1 MKFIDLLRP
10 SRKRQ
15 SAITGAPGP
24 AAPIPTRTVDWRRED
39 GSLMEGIPCFANRGI
54 LIPVVPGI
62 FSDFVTAWVL
72 AGTYE
77 MQEASV
83 LDALIE
89 PNEIILEIGAGCGF
103 ISAYCAKNANTKAV
117 YCVEANP
124 QLIEVIKLTHHINGV
139 DATVYG
145 EILAKD
151 AGEAEFFVNKDFWA
165 SGTDKSLG
173 TMIKVKTASLQER
186 LDALRPTMLIVDIEG
201 GEETLF
207 DGVDLACV
215 RKIMI
220 ELHQHVI
227 GRRGV
232 KKVFD
237 VLSAQNFHYETYHS
251 ASSVVTFSNV
261 KRR

>member
-1 MKFIDLLRP
+1 MKLTDLLRA
-10 SRKRQ
+10 SLKRR
-15 SAITGAPGP
+15 SAVTGGPGA
-24 AAPIPTRTVDWRRED
+24 AAPTPARTVDWRRED
-39 GSLMEGIPCFANRGI
+39 GTVMERIPCFDNRGI
-54 LIPVVPGI
+54 LIPVVPGV
-62 FSDFVTAWVL
+62 FSDFVAGWVV

-89 PNEIILEIGAGCGF
+89 PSEIVLEIGAGCGF
-103 ISAYCAKNANTKAV
+103 ISAYCAKNAHTKAV
-117 YCVEANP
+117 FCVEANP

-139 DATVYG
+139 NATIFG

-151 AGEAEFFVNKDFWA
+151 PGEAEFFVNKDFWA
-165 SGTDKSLG
+165 SGTHKSLG
-173 TMIKVKTASLQER
+173 TMIKVRTASMQER

-220 ELHQHVI
+220 ELHQHII

>member
-103 ISAYCAKNANTKAV
+103 ISAYCAKNANT
-117 YCVEANP
+117 
-124 QLIEVIKLTHHINGV
+124 
-139 DATVYG
+139 
-145 EILAKD
+145 
-151 AGEAEFFVNKDFWA
+151 
-165 SGTDKSLG
+165 
-173 TMIKVKTASLQER
+173 
-186 LDALRPTMLIVDIEG
+186 
-201 GEETLF
+201 
-207 DGVDLACV
+207 
-215 RKIMI
+215 
-220 ELHQHVI
+220 
-227 GRRGV
+227 
-232 KKVFD
+232 
-237 VLSAQNFHYETYHS
+237 
-251 ASSVVTFSNV
+251 
-261 KRR
+261 